1 MTQFIV
7 DNYALILL
15 ALVSGGMLFGP
26 MLFNTGGNNK
36 VNTTE
41 AVRLINRE
49 KAVLID
55 VSDAKEFALGH
66 AAGAKNIPLAEL
78 ASATS
83 LPKNKSLPLVVL
95 CPTGSRAPR
104 AVEVLKK
111 MGFENSK
118 ALIGGTSMWREA
130 SLPIE
135 KSGT

>member
-15 ALVSGGMLFGP
+15 ALVSGGLLFGP
-26 MLFNTGGNNK
+26 MLFNVGGSSQ
-36 VNTTE
+36 VNATE

-78 ASATS
+78 ASATN
-83 LPKNKSLPLVVL
+83 LPKNKALPLVVL

-104 AVEVLKK
+104 AVAALKK
-111 MGFENSK
+111 MGFENCK
-118 ALIGGTSMWREA
+118 ALTGGTSMWREA

-135 KSGT
+135 KSST